1 VTAVSLVVVEGDV
14 VEVLPEVPWFCMVW
28 SAGVAGVVVL
38 VSWA

>member
-1 VTAVSLVVVEGDV
+1 VTAVSVLVEGDV
-14 VEVLPEVPWFCMVW
+14 LGVVVLPWFCMVW

>member
-1 VTAVSLVVVEGDV
+1 VSVLVEG
-14 VEVLPEVPWFCMVW
+14 ELGVLVLPWFCMVW